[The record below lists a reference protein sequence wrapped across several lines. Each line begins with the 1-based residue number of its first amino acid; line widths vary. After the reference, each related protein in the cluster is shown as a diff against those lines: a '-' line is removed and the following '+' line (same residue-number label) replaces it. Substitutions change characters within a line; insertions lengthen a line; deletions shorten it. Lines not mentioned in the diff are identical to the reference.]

1 MKLENLLANLSNPQ
15 APVRIDVARVLSM
28 VEETRA
34 LKAIGERYKIE
45 TDAAVRTVLAWAG
58 KQLYA
63 AQQNGYSTLDE
74 VFRMFNVQAEID
86 HMTSEAEGELLKRL
100 QENLDADLARQQQDA
115 ARRRMSGAVAMGVAG
130 AMLGGASMGAG
141 MMMDAALNMGGNA
154 SSNLGSAAAGRP
166 AARPGDHAHPDGHQ
180 RLGQASAEASLPA
193 DREKATIELASLNNP
208 AALPFLASAF
218 MSDPSP
224 QVQAA
229 AQRAGKRLYCSALYW
244 YMDQDGTLAAE
255 IQRRAAAQ
263 QGTLPAASPQA
274 AAQPAAPP
282 PARPGPSPAA
292 RSEEDINAILKAA
305 QAGRKRRQK
314 KQ

>member
-1 MKLENLLANLSNPQ
+1 MKLENLLANLNNPQ

-34 LKAIGERYKIE
+34 LKAIGDRYKVE
-45 TDAAVRTVLAWAG
+45 TEAAVRTVLAWAG

-63 AQQNGYSTLDE
+63 AQQSGYSSLDE

-86 HMTSEAEGELLKRL
+86 NMTSEAEGELLKRL

-115 ARRRMSGAVAMGVAG
+115 ARRRMGGAVAMGVAG

-154 SSNLGSAAAGRP
+154 SSNLGSRP
-166 AARPGDHAHPDGHQ
+166 QVGQQ
-180 RLGQASAEASLPA
+180 RAPATMPTQTDISAWVKRLREASLPA

-218 MSDPSP
+218 MSDPSL

-255 IQRRAAAQ
+255 IQRRAAAR
-263 QGTLPAASPQA
+263 QGDLPA

-282 PARPGPSPAA
+282 AKPDPAPAA
-292 RSEEDINAILKAA
+292 RSEEDINAILRAA